1 MDLEGQPAQPS
12 DLGWE
17 LQEEKERGHSQE
29 KSPRSSEARAA
40 NGATDPGLQ
49 LGPPSVRKGSGESYP
64 DPSETERKD
73 KRKNDK
79 TSELRWDTQTQ
90 IQRRDNLQNNVNKR
104 GSGFRETQRVDRWS
118 YCGM

>member
-17 LQEEKERGHSQE
+17 LQEAKERGHSQE

-40 NGATDPGLQ
+40 NRTTAPGLQ

-64 DPSETERKD
+64 DPSETKRRE
-73 KRKNDK
+73 KRKTTKHLN
-79 TSELRWDTQTQ
+79 
-90 IQRRDNLQNNVNKR
+90 
-104 GSGFRETQRVDRWS
+104 
-118 YCGM
+118 